1 MAIACKVKEL
11 LETQGAI
18 TPAPGQSPDARM
30 VLSRTGKQPLCSH
43 AIAAMCS
50 SGKLS
55 IAGCCLTSNR
65 KTTAQ
70 CDQACNRNDSERK
83 RAKGV
88 KLQLGGKPPRW
99 LTTGANSIPSR
110 LPLSQSVLQGHS
122 CHLCLFGVTLLHPYT
137 YSIFNTITEVVM
149 SCSYFRRKSSKLK
162 TKPSKSQPFI
172 PMSVLPLNSVLTDY
186 M

>member
-43 AIAAMCS
+43 AIAAAHS

-55 IAGCCLTSNR
+55 ITGCCLTSKR

-122 CHLCLFGVTLLHPYT
+122 CHLCLFGVTLLHLLYIFDIQYHHRGRDVLFLLQEKVLQVEDQT
-137 YSIFNTITEVVM
+137 FKKSAIYSNVSVT
-149 SCSYFRRKSSKLK
+149 SKLR
-162 TKPSKSQPFI
+162 
-172 PMSVLPLNSVLTDY
+172 VD
-186 M
+186 